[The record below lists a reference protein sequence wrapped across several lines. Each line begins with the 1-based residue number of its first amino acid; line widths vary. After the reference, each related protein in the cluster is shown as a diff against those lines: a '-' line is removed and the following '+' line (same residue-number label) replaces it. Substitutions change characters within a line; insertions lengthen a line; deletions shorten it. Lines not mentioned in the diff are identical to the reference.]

1 MRSRCSGRDCAPASC
16 VRGLR
21 SGPGPRRAASP
32 LLGARSARPDLLQA
46 PRLRLRLRPVPA
58 PSASPRPRSEPGPRL
73 PPGRRSPP
81 RTPSPAEARAP
92 APPGAARPPRSPASS
107 PPRRLGSGARG
118 SANKR
123 RTRREQRGGTRAGSE
138 GGIREATAT
147 PSRVRQARAAAA
159 SARPGSSWPLAAP
172 LRVGRSH
179 PAVDPESLASP
190 WGPRGRQERI
200 FPGRGPADL
209 KGPEPAASM
218 HTQHRAA
225 RPLRVLSL
233 RELRPL

>member
-1 MRSRCSGRDCAPASC
+1 MRSRRSGRDCAPASC

-21 SGPGPRRAASP
+21 SGPAPRRAASP
-32 LLGARSARPDLLQA
+32 ALGARSARPDLLQA

-58 PSASPRPRSEPGPRL
+58 PSASPRPRSAPGPRL
-73 PPGRRSPP
+73 PPPRRSPP

-138 GGIREATAT
+138 GEIREATAT

-159 SARPGSSWPLAAP
+159 SARSRCSRPPAAS
-172 LRVGRSH
+172 LRVGGSL
-179 PAVDPESLASP
+179 PAEEPGSRASP
-190 WGPRGRQERI
+190 WVPRGRQERG

-209 KGPEPAASM
+209 KGPEPASM